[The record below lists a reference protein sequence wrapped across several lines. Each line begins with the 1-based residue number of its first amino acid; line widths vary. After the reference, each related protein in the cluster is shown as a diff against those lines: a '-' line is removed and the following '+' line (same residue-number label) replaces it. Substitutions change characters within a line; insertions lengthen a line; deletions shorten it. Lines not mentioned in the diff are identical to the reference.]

1 MQTSD
6 YQRLSRNRRAIFDS
20 EVVLG
25 VVAVVDVLRLL
36 EVEEGNPVLQVTDFV
51 ANRNSVS
58 NRKDAVLKGFVKDGD
73 FFEHFWFS
81 HTYNIP
87 KKQAKVKKNFQL
99 FYGLILSG
107 KIARRFRAKNFF
119 ANFIIF
125 CLRLPCFLSLYRDEH
140 NKKTSNLRLYKM
152 DILTIIA
159 LTIILFREIQNF

>member
-1 MQTSD
+1 MQIPD

-73 FFEHFWFS
+73 FFEHF
-81 HTYNIP
+81 
-87 KKQAKVKKNFQL
+87 
-99 FYGLILSG
+99 
-107 KIARRFRAKNFF
+107 
-119 ANFIIF
+119 
-125 CLRLPCFLSLYRDEH
+125 
-140 NKKTSNLRLYKM
+140 
-152 DILTIIA
+152 
-159 LTIILFREIQNF
+159 